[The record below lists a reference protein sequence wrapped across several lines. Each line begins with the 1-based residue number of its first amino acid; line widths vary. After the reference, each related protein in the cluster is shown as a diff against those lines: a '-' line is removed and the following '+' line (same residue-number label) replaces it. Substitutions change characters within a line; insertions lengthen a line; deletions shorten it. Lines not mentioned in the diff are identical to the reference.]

1 MAGRAPINLNRLA
14 YYAAVVDAGSFTAA
28 AERLGVTKAV
38 VSQQVARLE
47 QDLRTTLLF
56 RTTRS
61 IQPTQAGQVFHGR
74 CQAILREAEAA
85 FEDLAQATAR
95 PTGLLRLTA
104 PFDYGTAVVTPTVTA
119 FRRRY
124 PECEVAVTLSDRT
137 LDLVSGQIDLAIHVG
152 WLNDSGLQA
161 RRISGFRQLLVCAPE
176 MASAVAGLQ
185 RPEPLAD
192 LPFVANAALREP
204 RQWHFARGTTEHCN
218 ITVNPAVSI
227 DATPAVHAAVLA
239 GGGLS
244 VLPDFLVAADLAAGR
259 LIHVLPEWILPD
271 GGIHVVFPAARFRPT
286 RVRAFVDLLTQ
297 HERRRGAAA

>member
-1 MAGRAPINLNRLA
+1 VRPPINLNRLA

-38 VSQQVARLE
+38 VSQQVALE
-47 QDLRTTLLF
+47 QDVKTTLLA

-61 IQPTQAGQVFHGR
+61 VRPTQAGLAFHVR

-85 FEDLAQATAR
+85 YEDLAQATAV

-104 PFDYGTAVVTPTVTA
+104 PFDYGTAVVTPAVTE
-119 FRRRY
+119 FIRRY
-124 PECEVAVTLSDRT
+124 PGCEVAVTLSDRT
-137 LDLVSGQIDLAIHVG
+137 LNLVSGQIDLAIHVG
-152 WLNDSGLQA
+152 WLSDSGLQA
-161 RRISGFRQLLVCAPE
+161 RRISGFRQLLVCASSLT
-176 MASAVAGLQ
+176 AAVAGLQ
-185 RPEPLAD
+185 HPSAIAD

-204 RQWHFARGTTEHCN
+204 RQWRFARGLTERCDVDVH
-218 ITVNPAVSI
+218 PAVSI

-259 LIHVLPEWILPD
+259 LIHVLPQWTLPD
-271 GGIHVVFPAARFRPT
+271 GGIHAVFPAARFRPT

-297 HERRRGAAA
+297 MERQRGGAA